1 MTGTKSIPIDTAAMP
16 AIEQPGLTELIRGNE
31 QKMLAQ
37 LTPLVR
43 RRSVTLDL
51 GRVERIDAA
60 GISALLSLYVS
71 AREAGRCFTVVNL
84 SPHVAEILTLV
95 GVKLVLESH
104 IVATNSQSGTRFKD
118 SSQRKCL
125 SGRKFPAL

>member
-1 MTGTKSIPIDTAAMP
+1 
-16 AIEQPGLTELIRGNE
+16 
-31 QKMLAQ
+31 
-37 LTPLVR
+37 
-43 RRSVTLDL
+43 VTLDL

-95 GVKLVLESH
+95 GVKLVLTSH

-125 SGRKFPAL
+125 